1 MSSPSSRQGN
11 VHVLCTATPRGGLF
25 LGDAHLDLV
34 VVMPGTLP
42 IEIDDGSGEVRIEA
56 DGSGSV
62 RYAEVAGSVELP

>member
-1 MSSPSSRQGN
+1 
-11 VHVLCTATPRGGLF
+11 
-25 LGDAHLDLV
+25 
-34 VVMPGTLP
+34 MPGTLP